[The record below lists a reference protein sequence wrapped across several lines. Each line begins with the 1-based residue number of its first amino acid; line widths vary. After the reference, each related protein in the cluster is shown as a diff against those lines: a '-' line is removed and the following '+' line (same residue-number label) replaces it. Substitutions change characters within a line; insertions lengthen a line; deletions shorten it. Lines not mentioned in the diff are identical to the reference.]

1 MKSWAQQT
9 LERMSLEE
17 KAGQVFILSLFSFDE
32 NSVER
37 MLERIHKLKLG
48 GVIQFQVTQSRLSE
62 VIADY
67 QIFVNIPLLV
77 GWNGLDHQRR
87 VQNAPADGSGFCRR

>member
-1 MKSWAQQT
+1 MKCWAQQT

-17 KAGQVFILSLFSFDE
+17 KAGQVFILSQFSFDE

-48 GVIQFQVTQSRLSE
+48 GVFQFHVPHRRLS
-62 VIADY
+62 
-67 QIFVNIPLLV
+67 
-77 GWNGLDHQRR
+77 
-87 VQNAPADGSGFCRR
+87 